1 MKRNDLQSFIKEE
14 IISILSEQEKIS
26 PEDIKNQ
33 QAYNDALEDTIKH
46 QTKIARLQREDVDE
60 DELDKDAAR
69 RARKGKGKF
78 KKLDQYVKE
87 LKDLKNEMMSLAK
100 EFGDKKTSMER
111 KEQIKDILRKN
122 TPRKKELESVI
133 SRLEKEAI

>member
-26 PEDIKNQ
+26 PEDVKN
-33 QAYNDALEDTIKH
+33 AEEYKGHLEDIEKL
-46 QTKIARLQREDVDE
+46 QSKIQKEDVDE

-111 KEQIKDILRKN
+111 KEQIKDVLRKN

>member
-26 PEDIKNQ
+26 PEDVKN
-33 QAYNDALEDTIKH
+33 AEEYKGHLEDIEK
-46 QTKIARLQREDVDE
+46 LQSRIQKEDVDE

-111 KEQIKDILRKN
+111 KEQIKDILRKK
-122 TPRKKELESVI
+122 TPKKKELESVI

>member
-26 PEDIKNQ
+26 PEDVKN
-33 QAYNDALEDTIKH
+33 AEEYKGHLEDIEKL
-46 QTKIARLQREDVDE
+46 QSKIQKEDVDE

-111 KEQIKDILRKN
+111 KEQIKDILRKK
-122 TPRKKELESVI
+122 TPKKKELESVI

>member
-26 PEDIKNQ
+26 PEDVKN
-33 QAYNDALEDTIKH
+33 AEEYKGHLEDIEK
-46 QTKIARLQREDVDE
+46 LQSRIQKEDVDE

>member
-26 PEDIKNQ
+26 PEDVKN
-33 QAYNDALEDTIKH
+33 AEEYKGHLEDIEKL
-46 QTKIARLQREDVDE
+46 QSKIQKEDVDE